1 MYKGIRVIP
10 KPLHTREI
18 AAPWM
23 RSHKKRKNGEKT
35 IFLRI
40 IVHETDP
47 ILFGSLCFMIA
58 ETHIKFQPNPISS
71 RSAVS
76 EEKWNK
82 QTNRHRELW
91 NIRYYSEVVYIND
104 FFVRSV
110 IWKVTLGLK
119 IIKEEYPD
127 FNGTN

>member
-1 MYKGIRVIP
+1 MNEEP
-10 KPLHTREI
+10 QE
-18 AAPWM
+18 
-23 RSHKKRKNGEKT
+23 KKERRKNN
-35 IFLRI
+35 FLRI

-82 QTNRHRELW
+82 QTNRHREL
-91 NIRYYSEVVYIND
+91 
-104 FFVRSV
+104 
-110 IWKVTLGLK
+110 
-119 IIKEEYPD
+119 
-127 FNGTN
+127 